1 MSILGM
7 FARHPVPGKTKTRL
21 AAGTGETA
29 AAELYAN
36 FVQDLVP
43 RTARLADQIWIAI
56 TPDTDASRNWFRKF
70 CDSDSDVDCRL
81 LAQPQG
87 SLGDR
92 ITWFFRTAAAQGRGP
107 AVLIGTDSPDLPSSR
122 ITQAFQVLND
132 GRADMVTV
140 PAADG
145 GYVLIGLAGEPDA
158 LFDNI
163 RWSSPFTLLDTIS
176 AAKATGMRLSV
187 LSPWYDIDL
196 LENLGTLLSL
206 QKWPGLTEAAA
217 CPHTT
222 RFLERLLP
230 DIADVCD
237 R

>member
-1 MSILGM
+1 VSILGM

-29 AAELYAN
+29 AAELYAS
-36 FVQDLVP
+36 FVQDLVR
-43 RTARLADQIWIAI
+43 RTTRLADQVWIAI
-56 TPDTDASRNWFRKF
+56 TPDTDTSRNWFQKLS
-70 CDSDSDVDCRL
+70 DSDSDVDCRL

-92 ITWFFRTAAAQGRGP
+92 ISWFFRTAAAQGRGP

-122 ITQAFQVLND
+122 ITQAFRLLSD
-132 GRADMVTV
+132 GSADVVTV

-145 GYVLIGLAGEPDA
+145 GYVLIGLAGEPCA
-158 LFDNI
+158 LFNSI

-176 AAKATGMRLSV
+176 AARTAGMRLSV
-187 LSPWYDIDL
+187 LSPWYDIDHV
-196 LENLGTLLSL
+196 ENLGTLLAL
-206 QKWPGLTEAAA
+206 QKQPDLTEAAA

-222 RFLERLLP
+222 HCLERLLP
-230 DIADVCD
+230 DITDACD
-237 R
+237 N